1 MTNSIGGHGCMAVII
16 DGLVRDMGE
25 TLPCGG
31 VRDRF
36 RNAVQVTGGCRRVS
50 ATATIPASRS
60 AQARSR
66 LAPRTATSGSRSTKM
81 RAMHIGLQPHEE
93 GIAE

>member
-1 MTNSIGGHGCMAVII
+1 MTNSIGRHGRMALIV
-16 DGLVRDMGE
+16 DGFVRGMGE
-25 TLPCGG
+25 TLLHGG
-31 VRDRF
+31 GQDRF

-66 LAPRTATSGSRSTKM
+66 LAPRTAASGSRSTKM